1 MDTPDRRKL
10 RGHNT
15 RSIPA
20 PRPQLFQPVWGW
32 GVGRVLPVTG
42 ITYIFQILIF
52 NILSS
57 KFIAG
62 VNIFGKMISPIWEK

>member
-20 PRPQLFQPVWGW
+20 PPQLFQPGWGW